1 MAVIGGGRYWCCVV
15 LGAVGLRR
23 SPRWRSCAFWPSLR
37 LHLSVDEGARLQL
50 AGGGIRWRVVAG
62 RCR

>member
-23 SPRWRSCAFWPSLR
+23 SPRWRSCAFRPSLR

-50 AGGGIRWRVVAG
+50 AGGGIR
-62 RCR
+62 